1 MKLRLLDYAGEEY
14 FCEVP
19 DNTEQVTIDIITG
32 DMVMVDPV
40 YFDTSNDRMMDFY
53 DGTMVLNKE
62 EFHKLEKI
70 NKSYDLFMVE
80 NF

>member
-1 MKLRLLDYAGEEY
+1 MKLRLLNYAGEER

-19 DNTEQVTIDIITG
+19 NNTEQVTINIITG
-32 DMVMVDPV
+32 DMIMINPV

-53 DGTMVLNKE
+53 DRTIILNKE

-70 NKSYDLFMVE
+70 NKSYDLFE
-80 NF
+80 D